1 MNLDEYVRFIE
12 PSFDSAIIGVSH
24 DYRLIYS
31 YNRMVEEYMDQ
42 YQCSA
47 DEAMEWIECNT
58 IPSLPYYENSP
69 IILMEIRRNICI

>member
-1 MNLDEYVRFIE
+1 MNLDEYVRFVE

-42 YQCSA
+42 HQCSA
-47 DEAMEWIECNT
+47 DEAMEWIEVNT

-69 IILMEIRRNICI
+69 IILMEYLMQ

>member
-1 MNLDEYVRFIE
+1 MNLDKYVRFVE

-47 DEAMEWIECNT
+47 DEAMEWIEINT
-58 IPSLPYYENSP
+58 IPSLSYYENLP
-69 IILMEIRRNICI
+69 IILMEYLIQ

>member
-1 MNLDEYVRFIE
+1 MNLDEYVRFVE

-31 YNRMVEEYMDQ
+31 YNKMIEEYMDQ
-42 YQCSA
+42 HQCNA
-47 DEAMEWIECNT
+47 DEAMEWIECST

-69 IILMEIRRNICI
+69 IILMEYLMQ

>member
-1 MNLDEYVRFIE
+1 MNLDEYVRFVE

-31 YNRMVEEYMDQ
+31 YNIMIEEYMDQ
-42 YQCSA
+42 HQCSA
-47 DEAMEWIECNT
+47 DEAMEWIEVNI

-69 IILMEIRRNICI
+69 IILMEYHNYSLI